1 MTPLPSVTWEESGK
15 ADSKPGLLA
24 FSNMDTGADFPG
36 KMLRQSRFIQRMCCT
51 VFFFFNFK
59 IITFYFQLTFNWNLN
74 EQVHF
79 NQSLLI

>member
-1 MTPLPSVTWEESGK
+1 MTTLSSVTWEESGK

-24 FSNMDTGADFPG
+24 FPNVDTGAGFPG

-51 VFFFFNFK
+51 VLFFFFL